1 MGLMHNYARLPV
13 AFVHGEGV
21 WLQDSDGRRY
31 LDALAGIA
39 VCGLGHSHPAVTRAL
54 QEQAGRLLHT
64 SNLYR
69 IPAQEWLAETLCTI
83 SGLDGAFFCNSGAE
97 ANEAAIKIARLHGHA
112 KGIAEPRI
120 LVFSNAFHGRTMA
133 TLTATGNFKIQAG
146 FAPLLPGF
154 LRAPYGDLATAQAL
168 VQANPDLCAILVEP
182 IQGEG
187 GVRPAPEGF
196 LAGLRALCNNA
207 DILLMLDE
215 VQTGIGRT
223 GQFFAYQQL
232 PGFLPDVLS
241 LAKGLGNGVP
251 IGAMLANARVA
262 ALFSPGKH
270 GTTFGGGP
278 LVCAVAQAVLD
289 TMQQEAIPAQAAR
302 MGAILRRKLRERL
315 AAHPQVVDI
324 RGMGLMVGIELRDKP
339 EGLVERAL
347 EKALLINVTA
357 ERVIRLLPP
366 LIIQEGEIDL
376 LVEGLV
382 ELLQE
387 RA

>member
-39 VCGLGHSHPAVTRAL
+39 VCGLGNSHPAVTRAL

-196 LAGLRALCNNA
+196 LAGLRALCNDA

-262 ALFSPGKH
+262 PLFSPGKH

>member
-196 LAGLRALCNNA
+196 LAGLRALCNDA

>member
-1 MGLMHNYARLPV
+1 MALMHNYARLPV
-13 AFVHGEGV
+13 AFVQGEGV

-54 QEQAGRLLHT
+54 REQAGRLLHT

-69 IPAQEWLAETLCTI
+69 IPAQERLAETLCAI

-154 LRAPYGDLATAQAL
+154 LRAPYGDLATARAL
-168 VQANPDLCAILVEP
+168 VRANPDLCAILVEP

-196 LAGLRALCNNA
+196 LAGLRALCNDA

-223 GQFFAYQQL
+223 GQFFAYQQI
-232 PGFLPDVLS
+232 PAFLPDVLS

-262 ALFSPGKH
+262 SLFSPGKH

-289 TMQQEAIPAQAAR
+289 TMQHDAIPAHAAR
-302 MGAILRRKLRERL
+302 MGKLLRRKLRERL
-315 AAHPQVVDI
+315 AGHSQVVDI

-366 LIIQEGEIDL
+366 LIIQESEIEL
-376 LVEGLV
+376 LVEGLAD
-382 ELLQE
+382 LLRE
-387 RA
+387 GA

>member
-196 LAGLRALCNNA
+196 LAGLRALCNDA

-262 ALFSPGKH
+262 PLFSPGKH

>member
-39 VCGLGHSHPAVTRAL
+39 VCGLGHSHPAVTRAI

-69 IPAQEWLAETLCTI
+69 IPAQERLAETLCTI

-187 GVRPAPEGF
+187 GVRPAPAGF
-196 LAGLRALCNNA
+196 LAGLRTLCSDA

-215 VQTGIGRT
+215 VQTGIGRS

-241 LAKGLGNGVP
+241 LAKGLGNGIP
-251 IGAMLANARVA
+251 IGAMLATARVA
-262 ALFSPGKH
+262 NLFTPGKH

-289 TMQQEAIPAQAAR
+289 TMQQEDIPAHAAR
-302 MGAILRRKLRERL
+302 MGKILRQKLQERL
-315 AAHPQVVDI
+315 ATHPQVVDI

-339 EGLVERAL
+339 EALVERAL

-366 LIIQEGEIDL
+366 LIIQESEIDL
-376 LVEGLV
+376 LVEGLAD
-382 ELLQE
+382 LLRE
-387 RA
+387 GV

>member
-39 VCGLGHSHPAVTRAL
+39 VCGLGHSHPAVTRAI

-69 IPAQEWLAETLCTI
+69 IPAQERLAETLCTI

-187 GVRPAPEGF
+187 GVRPAPAGF
-196 LAGLRALCNNA
+196 LAGLRALCSDA

-215 VQTGIGRT
+215 VQTGIGRS

-241 LAKGLGNGVP
+241 LAKGLGNGIP
-251 IGAMLANARVA
+251 IGAMLATARVA
-262 ALFSPGKH
+262 KLFSPGKH

-289 TMQQEAIPAQAAR
+289 TMQHEDIPAHAAW
-302 MGAILRRKLRERL
+302 MGKILRQKLRERL
-315 AAHPQVVDI
+315 AGHPQVVDI

-339 EGLVERAL
+339 EALVERAL

-366 LIIQEGEIDL
+366 LIIQESEIDL
-376 LVEGLV
+376 LVEGLAD
-382 ELLQE
+382 LLRE
-387 RA
+387 GV